1 MEQDKLVEKKQEKF
15 SLGVTILI
23 LLAALTIGEFMIA
36 SVGNNLALVLML
48 VALLKAWLIVRD
60 YMHIGRLF
68 SGEEDQG

>member
-1 MEQDKLVEKKQEKF
+1 MEQEEINLEKKKEKF

-36 SVGNNLALVLML
+36 SVGKNLGIVLML
-48 VALLKAWLIVRD
+48 VALLKASLVVRD

-68 SGEEDQG
+68 TSEEK